1 MNQAISLLNDLFL
14 LLGSLV
20 LQLWSSARNEFF
32 IACAA
37 GIILAGL
44 SWWLT
49 HYVALNFNRRYS
61 SRPQLY
67 FFCGSAAAVTFCCT
81 LLFFAFR
88 FTGDVAERIVTSWE
102 TALEIDVEWN
112 DETFRKAYEA
122 VYELRDADGNR
133 LEDFTGKSHPDTGQ
147 DVIIP
152 TLHEES
158 KLLAAQIYAEE
169 AVKHFTKNHPLLSKI
184 LRVYAKETAQEI
196 YKDIQHFF
204 SDSREAGEKSYPVM
218 EAVRLAKN
226 VMRQSMV
233 GQIPRIMLIS
243 RSVLVLIFFLI
254 QGIIFSLLIRS
265 ALADIKVR

>member
-1 MNQAISLLNDLFL
+1 MNQTISLLKDLFL

-20 LQLWSSARNEFF
+20 LQLWSSARHEFF

-37 GIILAGL
+37 GIVLAGL

-61 SRPQLY
+61 SRPQHY

-102 TALEIDVEWN
+102 AALEVDTKWS
-112 DETFRKAYEA
+112 DETFQKAYEA
-122 VYELRDADGNR
+122 VYELRDAAGNR
-133 LEDFTGKSHPDTGQ
+133 LEDFTGRPHPDSGQ
-147 DVIIP
+147 EVMIP
-152 TLHEES
+152 TRHEES
-158 KLLAAQIYAEE
+158 KLVAAQIYAEE
-169 AVKHFTKNHPLLSKI
+169 AVKHFTVHHPLLSKI
-184 LRVYAKETAQEI
+184 LRVYAKETAQAI
-196 YKDIQHFF
+196 YKDIRQFF
-204 SDSREAGEKSYPVM
+204 SDSREAGEKTYPVM

-243 RSVLVLIFFLI
+243 RSVLVLVFLLI